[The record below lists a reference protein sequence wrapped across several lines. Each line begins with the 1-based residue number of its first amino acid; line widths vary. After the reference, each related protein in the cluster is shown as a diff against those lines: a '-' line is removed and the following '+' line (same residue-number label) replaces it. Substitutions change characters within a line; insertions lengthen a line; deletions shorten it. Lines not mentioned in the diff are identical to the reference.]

1 MYDRQNSA
9 QRLELA
15 RTRPGMR
22 VRVVGIS
29 GGWELR
35 QRLNQMGIHIDDQI
49 TVKQVGVFK
58 GPMLVEVHGSQV
70 ALGCGMARKVIV
82 EIMTDQSGS

>member
-1 MYDRQNSA
+1 MSDQQHSA
-9 QRLELA
+9 QKLELA

-22 VRVVGIS
+22 VRVVEIC
-29 GGWELR
+29 GGWEMR
-35 QRLNQMGIHIDDQI
+35 QRLNQLGIHTDDQI
-49 TVKQVGVFK
+49 TIKQVGVFR

-82 EIMTDQSGS
+82 EIMTDQSG